1 MRSSVMLRFAK
12 KSGTAKSGNEPRRTG
27 VHAGPMLIKAYR
39 IESRSH
45 GSIDFQPVLMGIV
58 HFREGVAR
66 GHLFQLERVAVN
78 LVMDHSPFSHD
89 VMRGAET
96 WEAESTNVDDELLG
110 APSFE
115 DPLKNYRIWLSH

>member
-1 MRSSVMLRFAK
+1 MNVVGRAC
-12 KSGTAKSGNEPRRTG
+12 APP
-27 VHAGPMLIKAYR
+27 GPMLIKAYH
-39 IESRSH
+39 IESRRH

-58 HFREGVAR
+58 HLKEGVAR
-66 GHLFQLERVAVN
+66 GQLCQLERVAVN

-110 APSFE
+110 VPSFE
-115 DPLKNYRIWLSH
+115 DPLKNYRIWLNH